1 MNRLQRKFPILL
13 LAAGIAGGMFV
24 AGCASKDVRQ
34 ETVATVNGDEIKGT
48 ELREFLGVP
57 AGVFAVVDIPVEKK
71 KEALDQLVAV
81 RLLAQEGRARG
92 IDNTPQFKEI
102 LQRNDQLVR
111 IKALVRK
118 EIEAKLKVTD
128 EEIKAEIAKVKE
140 ANKGISDA
148 DAAMRA
154 VKSVSDSRIRK
165 IQEDLIAAAKKETA
179 AAVDPKAVAR
189 IGKEENVPDN
199 VVLAS
204 AGDEKILYGDV
215 KKILRG
221 LAPEGAPHGQPDL
234 SKNPV
239 LVGNILERELTM
251 RALAAYAKKQGVD
264 GSEGYKS
271 MRQEMERFVLRGMV
285 VDNVV
290 AKNVEVTDKEIEA
303 AYAEHS
309 ATMVRDGKKVPLVH
323 GQGADPGGVAERK
336 GEEGGRRVHRRTEE
350 EGEDHGER
358 RRSSQGLSRRSAV
371 REGRSVVPVL
381 RERVFC
387 DSAAILSLVAPWG
400 AAPLPRSGRR
410 PRPPRR
416 STGGKEP
423 GSRSRG

>member
-1 MNRLQRKFPILL
+1 
-13 LAAGIAGGMFV
+13 MFV

-34 ETVATVNGDEIKGT
+34 EAVATVNGDEIKGV

-92 IDNTPQFKEI
+92 IDNTPQYKEI

-111 IKALVRK
+111 IKALARK
-118 EIEAKLKVTD
+118 EIEAKLKVTPD
-128 EEIKAEIAKVKE
+128 EMKAEIAKVKE

-148 DAAMRA
+148 DAATRS
-154 VKSVSDSRIRK
+154 VKSVSDSRVRK

-189 IGKEENVPDN
+189 IGKEKNVPDN

-221 LAPEGAPHGQPDL
+221 LSPEGGAHGQADL
-234 SKNPV
+234 TKNPV
-239 LVGNILERELTM
+239 LIGNILERELTM

-271 MRQEMERFVLRGMV
+271 MRQEMERYVLRGLV
-285 VDNVV
+285 LDNVA

-309 ATMVRDGKKVPLVH
+309 ATMVRDGKKIPLAMVKE
-323 GQGADPGGVAERK
+323 QIRAALRNEK
-336 GEEGGRRVHRRTEE
+336 GKKTVEAYLVELKKKAKITVN
-350 EGEDHGER
+350 D
-358 RRSSQGLSRRSAV
+358 AV
-371 REGRSVVPVL
+371 
-381 RERVFC
+381 
-387 DSAAILSLVAPWG
+387 
-400 AAPLPRSGRR
+400 LP
-410 PRPPRR
+410 
-416 STGGKEP
+416 KV
-423 GSRSRG
+423 

>member
-24 AGCASKDVRQ
+24 AGCSSKDVRQ

-57 AGVFAVVDIPVEKK
+57 AGVFAVVEIPVERK

-81 RLLAQEGRARG
+81 RLLAQEGRSRG
-92 IDNTPQFKEI
+92 IDNTSEYKEI

-111 IKALVRK
+111 IKALLRK
-118 EIEAKLKVTD
+118 EIEAKLKVTN

-154 VKSVSDSRIRK
+154 VKSVSGSRIQK

-204 AGDEKILYGDV
+204 VGDEKILYGDV

-221 LAPEGAPHGQPDL
+221 LSPGGGAHGQPDL

-271 MRQEMERFVLRGMV
+271 MRQEMERFVLRSMV
-285 VDNVV
+285 ADNVA

-309 ATMVRDGKKVPLVH
+309 ATMVRDGKKIPLAMVKEQIRAALRNEK
-323 GQGADPGGVAERK
+323 GKKAIEAYIAELRK
-336 GEEGGRRVHRRTEE
+336 KAKITVN
-350 EGEDHGER
+350 D
-358 RRSSQGLSRRSAV
+358 AV
-371 REGRSVVPVL
+371 
-381 RERVFC
+381 
-387 DSAAILSLVAPWG
+387 
-400 AAPLPRSGRR
+400 LP
-410 PRPPRR
+410 
-416 STGGKEP
+416 KV
-423 GSRSRG
+423 

>member
-1 MNRLQRKFPILL
+1 VVL
-13 LAAGIAGGMFV
+13 LAAGIAGGGLFV

-34 ETVATVNGDEIKGT
+34 EAVATVNGDEIKGI

-57 AGVFAVVDIPVEKK
+57 AGMFAVVDIPVEKK
-71 KEALDQLVAV
+71 KEALDQLVEV
-81 RLLAQEGRARG
+81 RLLAQEGRSRG
-92 IDNTPQFKEI
+92 IDNTPQYKEI

-118 EIEAKLKVTD
+118 EIEGKLKVTD
-128 EEIKAEIAKVKE
+128 KEIKAEIAKVKE

-148 DAAMRA
+148 DAATRA
-154 VKSVSDSRIRK
+154 VKSVSDSPIRK

-189 IGKEENVPDN
+189 IGKEENVPDS

-215 KKILRG
+215 KKVLRG
-221 LAPEGAPHGQPDL
+221 LSPGGAPHGQPDL

-271 MRQEMERFVLRGMV
+271 MRQEMERFVLRSLV
-285 VDNVV
+285 ADNVV

-303 AYAEHS
+303 AYTEHS
-309 ATMVRDGKKVPLVH
+309 ATMVRDGRKVPLAMVKE
-323 GQGADPGGVAERK
+323 QIRAALRNEK
-336 GEEGGRRVHRRTEE
+336 GKKAIDAYLVELKKKAKITVN
-350 EGEDHGER
+350 D
-358 RRSSQGLSRRSAV
+358 AV
-371 REGRSVVPVL
+371 
-381 RERVFC
+381 
-387 DSAAILSLVAPWG
+387 
-400 AAPLPRSGRR
+400 LP
-410 PRPPRR
+410 
-416 STGGKEP
+416 KV
-423 GSRSRG
+423 

>member
-1 MNRLQRKFPILL
+1 MNRLQRKFLMLL

-24 AGCASKDVRQ
+24 AGCSSKDVRQ
-34 ETVATVNGDEIKGT
+34 EVVATVNGDAIKGT

-71 KEALDQLVAV
+71 KEALDQLVEV
-81 RLLAQEGRARG
+81 RLLAQEGRSRG
-92 IDNTPQFKEI
+92 IDNTPEYKEI

-118 EIEAKLKVTD
+118 EIEGKLKVTD
-128 EEIKAEIAKVKE
+128 EEIKGEIAKVKE

-148 DAAMRA
+148 DAATRA

-179 AAVDPKAVAR
+179 AAVDPKAMAR
-189 IGKEENVPDN
+189 IGKEGNVPDN

-221 LAPEGAPHGQPDL
+221 LSPGGAPHGQPDL

-271 MRQEMERFVLRGMV
+271 MRQEMERFVLRSLV
-285 VDNVV
+285 ADNVA
-290 AKNVEVTDKEIEA
+290 AKNVEVTDKEIET

-309 ATMVRDGKKVPLVH
+309 ATMVRDGKKVPLAMVKE
-323 GQGADPGGVAERK
+323 QIRAALRNEK
-336 GEEGGRRVHRRTEE
+336 GKKAIDAYLVELKKKAKITVN
-350 EGEDHGER
+350 D
-358 RRSSQGLSRRSAV
+358 AV
-371 REGRSVVPVL
+371 
-381 RERVFC
+381 
-387 DSAAILSLVAPWG
+387 
-400 AAPLPRSGRR
+400 LP
-410 PRPPRR
+410 
-416 STGGKEP
+416 KV
-423 GSRSRG
+423 

>member
-1 MNRLQRKFPILL
+1 MNRLQRKSRMLL

-24 AGCASKDVRQ
+24 AGCSSKDVRQ
-34 ETVATVNGDEIKGT
+34 EVVATVNGDEIKGA

-81 RLLAQEGRARG
+81 RLLAQEGRSRG
-92 IDNTPQFKEI
+92 IDNTPEYKEI

-118 EIEAKLKVTD
+118 EIEGKLKVTD
-128 EEIKAEIAKVKE
+128 KEIKAEIAKVKE

-148 DAAMRA
+148 DAATRA

-165 IQEDLIAAAKKETA
+165 IQEDLIAAAKKETL

-189 IGKEENVPDN
+189 IGEEKNVPDN

-215 KKILRG
+215 KKILRALSPG
-221 LAPEGAPHGQPDL
+221 GAPQGQSDL

-239 LVGNILERELTM
+239 MVGNILERELTM
-251 RALAAYAKKQGVD
+251 RTLAAYAKKQGVD

-271 MRQEMERFVLRGMV
+271 MRREMERFVLRSLV
-285 VDNVV
+285 ADNVA
-290 AKNVEVTDKEIEA
+290 AKNVEVTDKEIKA
-303 AYAEHS
+303 VYVEHS
-309 ATMVRDGKKVPLVH
+309 ATMVRDGKKVPLAMVKE
-323 GQGADPGGVAERK
+323 QIRAALRNEK
-336 GEEGGRRVHRRTEE
+336 GTKAIDAYLVELKKKAKITVN
-350 EGEDHGER
+350 D
-358 RRSSQGLSRRSAV
+358 AV
-371 REGRSVVPVL
+371 
-381 RERVFC
+381 
-387 DSAAILSLVAPWG
+387 
-400 AAPLPRSGRR
+400 LP
-410 PRPPRR
+410 
-416 STGGKEP
+416 KV
-423 GSRSRG
+423 

>member
-1 MNRLQRKFPILL
+1 MLL

-24 AGCASKDVRQ
+24 AGCSSKDVRQ
-34 ETVATVNGDEIKGT
+34 EAIATVNGEAIKGT

-81 RLLAQEGRARG
+81 RLLAQEGRSRG
-92 IDNTPQFKEI
+92 FDNTPEYKEI

-118 EIEAKLKVTD
+118 EIEGKLKVTD
-128 EEIKAEIAKVKE
+128 QEMKAEIAKVKA

-148 DAAMRA
+148 DAATGA
-154 VKSVSDSRIRK
+154 VKSVTDSRIRK

-189 IGKEENVPDN
+189 ISKEENVPDN

-215 KKILRG
+215 KKILRSLSPG
-221 LAPEGAPHGQPDL
+221 GAPHGQPDL

-271 MRQEMERFVLRGMV
+271 MRQEMERFVLRSLV
-285 VDNVV
+285 ADNVA

-309 ATMVRDGKKVPLVH
+309 ATMVQNGKKVPLAMVKE
-323 GQGADPGGVAERK
+323 QIRAALRNEK
-336 GEEGGRRVHRRTEE
+336 GTK
-350 EGEDHGER
+350 
-358 RRSSQGLSRRSAV
+358 AV
-371 REGRSVVPVL
+371 DAYLVELKKKAKITVNDAVL
-381 RERVFC
+381 PKV
-387 DSAAILSLVAPWG
+387 
-400 AAPLPRSGRR
+400 
-410 PRPPRR
+410 
-416 STGGKEP
+416 
-423 GSRSRG
+423 

>member
-1 MNRLQRKFPILL
+1 MNRLQRKFLILL

-24 AGCASKDVRQ
+24 AGCSSKDVRQ
-34 ETVATVNGDEIKGT
+34 EAVATVNGDEIKVT

-57 AGVFAVVDIPVEKK
+57 AGMFAVVDIPVEKK
-71 KEALDQLVAV
+71 KEALDQLVTV
-81 RLLAQEGRARG
+81 RLLAQDGRSRG
-92 IDNTPQFKEI
+92 IDNTPEYKEI

-118 EIEAKLKVTD
+118 EIEGKLKVTD
-128 EEIKAEIAKVKE
+128 KEIKAEIAKVKE

-148 DAAMRA
+148 DAAARA
-154 VKSVSDSRIRK
+154 VKSVSESGIRK
-165 IQEDLIAAAKKETA
+165 IQEDLIAAAKKEMA
-179 AAVDPKAVAR
+179 ATVDSMAVAR

-221 LAPEGAPHGQPDL
+221 MAPAGTPQGQPDL
-234 SKNPV
+234 SRNPV

-271 MRQEMERFVLRGMV
+271 MRQEMERFVLRSMV
-285 VDNVV
+285 ADNVV

-303 AYAEHS
+303 AYVEHS
-309 ATMVRDGKKVPLVH
+309 AMMVQDGKKVPLAMVKE
-323 GQGADPGGVAERK
+323 QIRA
-336 GEEGGRRVHRRTEE
+336 
-350 EGEDHGER
+350 
-358 RRSSQGLSRRSAV
+358 AV
-371 REGRSVVPVL
+371 RNEKGKKAIDEYIVELKKKAKITVNDAVL
-381 RERVFC
+381 PKV
-387 DSAAILSLVAPWG
+387 
-400 AAPLPRSGRR
+400 
-410 PRPPRR
+410 
-416 STGGKEP
+416 
-423 GSRSRG
+423 

>member
-1 MNRLQRKFPILL
+1 MISCFQTIEGRNEVNRVQRKVLILL
-13 LAAGIAGGMFV
+13 LAAGSAGGVFV

-34 ETVATVNGDEIKGT
+34 EAVATVNGDAIKGT

-57 AGVFAVVDIPVEKK
+57 AGVFAVVEIPVERK

-81 RLLAQEGRARG
+81 RLLAQEGRSRG
-92 IDNTPQFKEI
+92 IDNTPEYKEI
-102 LQRNDQLVR
+102 LQRNDQVVR

-118 EIEAKLKVTD
+118 EIEAKLKVTN
-128 EEIKAEIAKVKE
+128 EEMKAEIVKAKE

-154 VKSVSDSRIRK
+154 VKSVSGSRIQK

-204 AGDEKILYGDV
+204 VGDEKILYGDV

-221 LAPEGAPHGQPDL
+221 LSQGGGGHGQPDL

-251 RALAAYAKKQGVD
+251 RALSAYAKKQGVD
-264 GSEGYKS
+264 GSEGYNA
-271 MRQEMERFVLRGMV
+271 MRQEMERFVLRSLV
-285 VDNVV
+285 ADDVA
-290 AKNVEVTDKEIEA
+290 AKNVVVTDKEIEA

-309 ATMVRDGKKVPLVH
+309 ATMVRDGKKIPLAMIKEQIRAALRNEK
-323 GQGADPGGVAERK
+323 GQKMIDVYIAELRK
-336 GEEGGRRVHRRTEE
+336 KAKITVN
-350 EGEDHGER
+350 D
-358 RRSSQGLSRRSAV
+358 AV
-371 REGRSVVPVL
+371 
-381 RERVFC
+381 
-387 DSAAILSLVAPWG
+387 
-400 AAPLPRSGRR
+400 LP
-410 PRPPRR
+410 
-416 STGGKEP
+416 KV
-423 GSRSRG
+423 

>member
-1 MNRLQRKFPILL
+1 VVL
-13 LAAGIAGGMFV
+13 LAAGIAGGGLFV

-34 ETVATVNGDEIKGT
+34 EAVATVNGDVIKGT

-57 AGVFAVVDIPVEKK
+57 AGMFAVVDIPVEKK
-71 KEALDQLVAV
+71 KEALDQLVGV
-81 RLLAQEGRARG
+81 RLLAQDGRSRG
-92 IDNTPQFKEI
+92 IDNTPQYKEI

-118 EIEAKLKVTD
+118 EIEGKLKVTD
-128 EEIKAEIAKVKE
+128 KEIKAEIAKVKE

-148 DAAMRA
+148 DAATRA
-154 VKSVSDSRIRK
+154 VKSVSDSPIRK

-189 IGKEENVPDN
+189 IGKEENVPDS

-215 KKILRG
+215 KKVLRG
-221 LAPEGAPHGQPDL
+221 LSPGGAPHGQPDL

-271 MRQEMERFVLRGMV
+271 MRQEMERFVLRSLV
-285 VDNVV
+285 TDNV
-290 AKNVEVTDKEIEA
+290 AAGNVEVTDKEIEA
-303 AYAEHS
+303 AYVEHS
-309 ATMVRDGKKVPLVH
+309 ATMVRDGKKIPLAMIKE
-323 GQGADPGGVAERK
+323 QIRAALRNEK
-336 GEEGGRRVHRRTEE
+336 GKKAIEAYLVELKKKAKITVN
-350 EGEDHGER
+350 D
-358 RRSSQGLSRRSAV
+358 AV
-371 REGRSVVPVL
+371 
-381 RERVFC
+381 
-387 DSAAILSLVAPWG
+387 
-400 AAPLPRSGRR
+400 LP
-410 PRPPRR
+410 
-416 STGGKEP
+416 KV
-423 GSRSRG
+423 

>member
-1 MNRLQRKFPILL
+1 MNRLQRKSRMLL

-24 AGCASKDVRQ
+24 AGCSSKDVRQ
-34 ETVATVNGDEIKGT
+34 EAVATVNGDEIKGM

-57 AGVFAVVDIPVEKK
+57 AGVFAVVGIPVEKK

-81 RLLAQEGRARG
+81 SLLAQEGRSRG
-92 IDNTPQFKEI
+92 IDNTPEYKEI

-128 EEIKAEIAKVKE
+128 EEIKAEIVKVKE

-148 DAAMRA
+148 DAAIRA
-154 VKSVSDSRIRK
+154 VKSVSGSRVQK

-221 LAPEGAPHGQPDL
+221 LSPGGAPRGQPDL

-271 MRQEMERFVLRGMV
+271 MRLEMERFVLRSLV
-285 VDNVV
+285 ADNV
-290 AKNVEVTDKEIEA
+290 AANNVEVTDKEIEA

-309 ATMVRDGKKVPLVH
+309 ATMVQDGKKIPLAMVKE
-323 GQGADPGGVAERK
+323 QIRAALRNEKGVKAVDAYLVELKKK
-336 GEEGGRRVHRRTEE
+336 GKITVN
-350 EGEDHGER
+350 D
-358 RRSSQGLSRRSAV
+358 AV
-371 REGRSVVPVL
+371 
-381 RERVFC
+381 
-387 DSAAILSLVAPWG
+387 
-400 AAPLPRSGRR
+400 LP
-410 PRPPRR
+410 
-416 STGGKEP
+416 KV
-423 GSRSRG
+423 

>member
-1 MNRLQRKFPILL
+1 VNRLQRKSRMLL

-24 AGCASKDVRQ
+24 AGCSSKDVRQ
-34 ETVATVNGDEIKGT
+34 EVVATVNGDEIKGT

-81 RLLAQEGRARG
+81 RLLAQEGRSRG
-92 IDNTPQFKEI
+92 IDNTPEYKEI

-118 EIEAKLKVTD
+118 EIEGKLKVTD
-128 EEIKAEIAKVKE
+128 KEIKAEIAKVKE

-148 DAAMRA
+148 DAATRA

-165 IQEDLIAAAKKETA
+165 IQEDLIAAAKKETP

-189 IGKEENVPDN
+189 IGEEKNVPDN

-215 KKILRG
+215 KKILRALSPG
-221 LAPEGAPHGQPDL
+221 GAPQGQSDL

-239 LVGNILERELTM
+239 MVGNILERELTM
-251 RALAAYAKKQGVD
+251 RTLAAYAKKQGVD

-271 MRQEMERFVLRGMV
+271 MRREMERFVLRSLV
-285 VDNVV
+285 ADNVA

-303 AYAEHS
+303 VYVEHS
-309 ATMVRDGKKVPLVH
+309 ATMVRDGKKVPLAMVKE
-323 GQGADPGGVAERK
+323 QIRAALRNEK
-336 GEEGGRRVHRRTEE
+336 GTKAIDAYLVELKKKAKITVN
-350 EGEDHGER
+350 D
-358 RRSSQGLSRRSAV
+358 AV
-371 REGRSVVPVL
+371 
-381 RERVFC
+381 
-387 DSAAILSLVAPWG
+387 
-400 AAPLPRSGRR
+400 LP
-410 PRPPRR
+410 
-416 STGGKEP
+416 KV
-423 GSRSRG
+423 